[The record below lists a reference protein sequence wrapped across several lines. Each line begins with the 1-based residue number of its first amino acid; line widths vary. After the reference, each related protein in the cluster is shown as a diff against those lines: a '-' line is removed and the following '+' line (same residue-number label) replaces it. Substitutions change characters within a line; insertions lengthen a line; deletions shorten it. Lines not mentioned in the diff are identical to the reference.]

1 MKKASIDIGLDDA
14 TVGMELAADLVD
26 PHGTVL
32 LQAGAVLTDTLLAAL
47 ARRGVARLR
56 VVGEAASEELPDAR
70 RERIRARLA
79 HLFRHGAGGA
89 RAQLRA
95 CLEDYRGESR

>member
-1 MKKASIDIGLDDA
+1 MNEGSIDIGLDDA

-32 LQAGAVLTDTLLAAL
+32 LQAGAVLTGTLLAAL

-56 VVGEAASEELPDAR
+56 VVGETEAEAPPDVR
-70 RERIRARLA
+70 RERVHARLA
-79 HLFRHGAGGA
+79 HLFRHGAEGA
-89 RAQLRA
+89 GAQLRA
-95 CLEDYRGESR
+95 CLEDYRRETA